1 MSKKKIKEIIA
12 ITKDA
17 TSPFCAPCLGHQVVD
32 RFNEIA
38 VPVKFFREKPGRA
51 KAFGQGD
58 LLIVRSFVEDGH
70 PMREVFLRKRKLK

>member
-1 MSKKKIKEIIA
+1 MKKKKIILA
-12 ITKDA
+12 GDFVHG
-17 TSPFCAPCLGHQVVD
+17 SPHLGMKIVD

-38 VPVKFFREKPGRA
+38 VPCEFFREKPGRA